1 MYSACQPVL
10 RPLFRAW
17 LSCIVLLVMVLRA
30 SSADLESVRKL
41 YLKGEYT
48 EVIKQAS
55 QAVSDYSWDEQWAVL
70 LARSQMATGRYS
82 DAESTIVSALLR
94 YQPGIQVRLVGH
106 DVFNANGR
114 TARAQEMLNELAGI
128 LNSLSTGGRQGAR
141 LRNSM
146 DPANMVALG
155 QALILLNVEPKLVLE
170 NFFDQVKRVDP
181 ENREAWLA
189 SGNLALA
196 KHDYRLASDTFTAAL
211 KKFPNDPEMQ
221 FGLARAYAPSDAP
234 RMGRSLEAVLDF
246 NPNHV
251 PAMLQLVDYLVDAE
265 EYDEADKML
274 DRALKVNAWDPEA
287 WSYRAVLAHLK
298 NDAGTEKTARDN
310 ALKYWTTNPRVDQLI
325 GAKLSQNYRF
335 QEGSEH
341 QRQALKFNKDY
352 LPAKIQLAQDLLRLG
367 SETEGWRLAE
377 EVHDADGYDVTAYN
391 LVTLREVMDKYV
403 TLTNEHFIV
412 RMTKNEA
419 ALYGDRVLELLN
431 KVRAAAT
438 KKYGFEPDRPTTV
451 EIFTEQKDFGVRTF
465 GMPHNPGFLG
475 VCFGPVVTANSPGAQ
490 SGHPENWEDV
500 LWHEFC
506 HVITLGITK
515 NKMPRW
521 LSEGISVFEEEQ
533 ANPVW
538 GESMNPRFREMT
550 LSDDLTPISK
560 LSSAFMTPKT
570 PFHVQFAYYE
580 SSLVVEYIV
589 KKFGFDALKKILVD
603 LGTGVNINEA
613 IAKNTEP
620 MEKLEAEFTEF
631 ARDRARNLA
640 PGLDWK
646 KPNQIAIGSELQ
658 GMFGPRNSAADSTN
672 TVDMQEVIKRLME
685 RREQEV
691 NPGKT
696 NSPAPATVP
705 AVAMTNVAPPSIV
718 NPAVAAGTNMAT
730 TKPVANYWQMMLD
743 ARTAVADKNW
753 AVAKRPL
760 EKLIELYPAQK
771 GLDSAYPLLAAAHR
785 GMDEAH
791 QEREVLKKMT
801 ALESDTT
808 EAFQRLAELDEAAKD
823 WTGVTENAE
832 RFLAV
837 NPLVAQPYRLLARA
851 SEEQSKPESA
861 IRCYERL
868 LLLDPP
874 DPADLHYRLA
884 KLLRQKGDN
893 TAAKRHVLQAIEE
906 APRFPEALKLLLEIN
921 QGSSASAALPSS
933 LK

>member
-1 MYSACQPVL
+1 
-10 RPLFRAW
+10 
-17 LSCIVLLVMVLRA
+17 
-30 SSADLESVRKL
+30 
-41 YLKGEYT
+41 
-48 EVIKQAS
+48 
-55 QAVSDYSWDEQWAVL
+55 
-70 LARSQMATGRYS
+70 
-82 DAESTIVSALLR
+82 
-94 YQPGIQVRLVGH
+94 
-106 DVFNANGR
+106 
-114 TARAQEMLNELAGI
+114 
-128 LNSLSTGGRQGAR
+128 
-141 LRNSM
+141 
-146 DPANMVALG
+146 
-155 QALILLNVEPKLVLE
+155 
-170 NFFDQVKRVDP
+170 
-181 ENREAWLA
+181 
-189 SGNLALA
+189 
-196 KHDYRLASDTFTAAL
+196 
-211 KKFPNDPEMQ
+211 
-221 FGLARAYAPSDAP
+221 
-234 RMGRSLEAVLDF
+234 
-246 NPNHV
+246 
-251 PAMLQLVDYLVDAE
+251 
-265 EYDEADKML
+265 
-274 DRALKVNAWDPEA
+274 
-287 WSYRAVLAHLK
+287 
-298 NDAGTEKTARDN
+298 
-310 ALKYWTTNPRVDQLI
+310 
-325 GAKLSQNYRF
+325 
-335 QEGSEH
+335 
-341 QRQALKFNKDY
+341 
-352 LPAKIQLAQDLLRLG
+352 
-367 SETEGWRLAE
+367 
-377 EVHDADGYDVTAYN
+377 
-391 LVTLREVMDKYV
+391 
-403 TLTNEHFIV
+403 
-412 RMTKNEA
+412 
-419 ALYGDRVLELLN
+419 
-431 KVRAAAT
+431 
-438 KKYGFEPDRPTTV
+438 
-451 EIFTEQKDFGVRTF
+451 
-465 GMPHNPGFLG
+465 
-475 VCFGPVVTANSPGAQ
+475 
-490 SGHPENWEDV
+490 
-500 LWHEFC
+500 
-506 HVITLGITK
+506 
-515 NKMPRW
+515 MPRW